1 MLFRPNRTS
10 SACEL
15 VSFYFINSIAVFSVM
30 FSHKIAEQLNFCG
43 NFRNVTYYIPMYLYM
58 LNFPLPSG
66 NIGQFFVLKKAQ
78 SCDYAKFHIIR
89 VFGTASISL
98 VGFAHTRSF
107 QDGDQKHG
115 KMKSNRI

>member
-1 MLFRPNRTS
+1 MLN
-10 SACEL
+10 SAEYEINPAHKCKNANNCWHVAFISRMNDWL
-15 VSFYFINSIAVFSVM
+15 LLFKPKISFDFGYYSI
-30 FSHKIAEQLNFCG
+30 H
-43 NFRNVTYYIPMYLYM
+43 YIPTYLYM

-78 SCDYAKFHIIR
+78 SCDYAKIPYYTS
-89 VFGTASISL
+89 FGTASISL

-115 KMKSNRI
+115 

>member
-1 MLFRPNRTS
+1 MVRQCQYDLKAHLSHIITS
-10 SACEL
+10 
-15 VSFYFINSIAVFSVM
+15 N
-30 FSHKIAEQLNFCG
+30 
-43 NFRNVTYYIPMYLYM
+43 YYIPTYLYM

-78 SCDYAKFHIIR
+78 SCDYAKIPYYTG
-89 VFGTASISL
+89 FGTASISL

-115 KMKSNRI
+115 